1 MGPGFGGIN
10 LGGFALPDLNM
21 DEINAGIASQL
32 GPEIAKFLAE
42 QELANAT
49 NEYEKDVAETKIEQI
64 NEFESGLG
72 SLPPVVEEVMQTLSL
87 PDEFKTIEAV
97 SDRDFPRFAEPS
109 APMPSS
115 IQETVKAALDK
126 AIEEAPITPAE
137 DDTFY
142 NPNYFGFEDEKAIA
156 MDNEIDQEYLNKV
169 LADLEQTE
177 QILPTTP
184 PAPSSNEG
192 FDFGAPANLGDTYYD
207 PQLDTTYTYQ
217 EKPDGRGGFYSGW
230 DITEGTGGTVGI
242 DPPII
247 GGIGALPPTGG
258 IGDFTDIVQL
268 PEVDPTFTVAPQPA
282 PSPIYGFEDPAA
294 QTGSEAIYDPGYRRT
309 NPATSNLIMQQR
321 EAYNSALRNPVYRA
335 PDTVQPDY
343 VRPMSA
349 AEFGSVPGRYTP
361 PVTGSNLVNNREQN
375 INTDLGFLAMNRGGS
390 LNNRMG
396 LGGLPPMQQ
405 NDKLTQLFAQSFRP
419 RR

>member
-10 LGGFALPDLNM
+10 IGGFALPDLNM
-21 DEINAGIASQL
+21 DEINAGIASQV
-32 GPEIAKFLAE
+32 AKYLAE
-42 QELANAT
+42 QELAGAT
-49 NEYEKDVAETKIEQI
+49 NEYEKDAAETKVEQV
-64 NEFESGLG
+64 NEFEAGLG
-72 SLPPVVEEVMQTLSL
+72 SLPPVVEQVMKEIQSGQGVASGYEGDGFESSIDVA
-87 PDEFKTIEAV
+87 PRDPIQEIIEQIIET
-97 SDRDFPRFAEPS
+97 SPEPS
-109 APMPSS
+109 RPVPNPN
-115 IQETVKAALDK
+115 IPEPETVM
-126 AIEEAPITPAE
+126 AE
-137 DDTFY
+137 DDTYY
-142 NPNYFGFEDEKAIA
+142 NPNYFSFEDERMIGRE
-156 MDNEIDQEYLNKV
+156 NEAPYISN
-169 LADLEQTE
+169 DLY
-177 QILPTTP
+177 IPPDLTP
-184 PAPSSNEG
+184 P
-192 FDFGAPANLGDTYYD
+192 
-207 PQLDTTYTYQ
+207 
-217 EKPDGRGGFYSGW
+217 
-230 DITEGTGGTVGI
+230 DII
-242 DPPII
+242 NPII
-247 GGIGALPPTGG
+247 EEPIFVPPTPTPEPDPVPIEGGIGALPPTGG

-268 PEVDPTFTVAPQPA
+268 PEVDPAFTVAPQPA

-309 NPATSNLIMQQR
+309 NPAITNLIMQQR

-335 PDTVQPDY
+335 PNTIQPDY

>member
-10 LGGFALPDLNM
+10 IGGFALPELNM
-21 DEINAGIASQL
+21 EEINAGIASQL

-42 QELANAT
+42 QDLANAT
-49 NEYEKDVAETKIEQI
+49 NEYEKDAAETKVEQI
-64 NEFESGLG
+64 KEFEAGLG
-72 SLPPVVEEVMQTLSL
+72 SLPPVVEQVMKEIQAGEGIASGYEGDGFERSIDVA
-87 PDEFKTIEAV
+87 PRDPIQEIIEQIIET
-97 SDRDFPRFAEPS
+97 SPEPS
-109 APMPSS
+109 RPVP
-115 IQETVKAALDK
+115 ETVM
-126 AIEEAPITPAE
+126 AE
-137 DDTFY
+137 DDTYY
-142 NPNYFGFEDEKAIA
+142 NPNYFSFEDERMIGRE
-156 MDNEIDQEYLNKV
+156 NEAPYISN
-169 LADLEQTE
+169 DLY
-177 QILPTTP
+177 IPPDLTP
-184 PAPSSNEG
+184 P
-192 FDFGAPANLGDTYYD
+192 
-207 PQLDTTYTYQ
+207 
-217 EKPDGRGGFYSGW
+217 
-230 DITEGTGGTVGI
+230 DII
-242 DPPII
+242 NPII
-247 GGIGALPPTGG
+247 EEPIFVPPTPTPEPDPVPIEGG

-309 NPATSNLIMQQR
+309 NPAITNLIMQQR

>member
-10 LGGFALPDLNM
+10 IGGFALPELNM
-21 DEINAGIASQL
+21 EEINAGIASQL
-32 GPEIAKFLAE
+32 GPEIAAFLAE

-49 NEYEKDVAETKIEQI
+49 NEYEKDAAETKVEQI
-64 NEFESGLG
+64 KEFEAGLG
-72 SLPPVVEEVMQTLSL
+72 SLPPSVEQIIKEIQAGEGIASGYEGDGYERSI
-87 PDEFKTIEAV
+87 DEAPRDPIQEIIEQIIET
-97 SDRDFPRFAEPS
+97 SPEPS
-109 APMPSS
+109 RPVPEVIMERDDPVMP
-115 IQETVKAALDK
+115 ID
-126 AIEEAPITPAE
+126 PY
-137 DDTFY
+137 Y
-142 NPNYFGFEDEKAIA
+142 NPNYFSFEDERMIGRE
-156 MDNEIDQEYLNKV
+156 NEIDQEYLNKV
-169 LADLEQTE
+169 LADLAQTE
-177 QILPTTP
+177 EINQQPVITASPTTASV
-184 PAPSSNEG
+184 PAASPTTASV
-192 FDFGAPANLGDTYYD
+192 PAASPTSARSLG
-207 PQLDTTYTYQ
+207 
-217 EKPDGRGGFYSGW
+217 G
-230 DITEGTGGTVGI
+230 
-242 DPPII
+242 
-247 GGIGALPPTGG
+247 
-258 IGDFTDIVQL
+258 FTDIVQL

-282 PSPIYGFEDPAA
+282 PSPVYGFEDPAA

-309 NPATSNLIMQQR
+309 NPAITNLIMQQR

-375 INTDLGFLAMNRGGS
+375 INTDIFGGGFLAMNRGGS

>member
-10 LGGFALPDLNM
+10 IGGFALPELNM
-21 DEINAGIASQL
+21 EEINAGIASQL

-49 NEYEKDVAETKIEQI
+49 NEYEKDAAETKVEQI
-64 NEFESGLG
+64 KEFEAGLG
-72 SLPPVVEEVMQTLSL
+72 SLPPVVEQVMKEIQAGEGIASGYEGDGFERSIDVA
-87 PDEFKTIEAV
+87 PRDPIQEIIEQIIET
-97 SDRDFPRFAEPS
+97 SPEPS
-109 APMPSS
+109 RPVP
-115 IQETVKAALDK
+115 ETVM
-126 AIEEAPITPAE
+126 AE

-156 MDNEIDQEYLNKV
+156 MDNEINQEYLNNV
-169 LADLEQTE
+169 LADIAQTE
-177 QILPTTP
+177 EINQQPVITASPTT
-184 PAPSSNEG
+184 ASVPSASPTT
-192 FDFGAPANLGDTYYD
+192 ASVPTASPTSARSLG
-207 PQLDTTYTYQ
+207 
-217 EKPDGRGGFYSGW
+217 G
-230 DITEGTGGTVGI
+230 
-242 DPPII
+242 
-247 GGIGALPPTGG
+247 
-258 IGDFTDIVQL
+258 FTDIVQL
-268 PEVDPTFTVAPQPA
+268 PEVDPTFTVAPQPVA
-282 PSPIYGFEDPAA
+282 SPIYGFEDPAA

-309 NPATSNLIMQQR
+309 NPAISNLIMQQR

-375 INTDLGFLAMNRGGS
+375 INTDIFGGGFLAMNRGGS

>member
-10 LGGFALPDLNM
+10 IGGFALPELNM
-21 DEINAGIASQL
+21 EEINAGIASQL

-49 NEYEKDVAETKIEQI
+49 NEYEKDAAETKVEQI
-64 NEFESGLG
+64 KEFEAGLG
-72 SLPPVVEEVMQTLSL
+72 SLPPVVEQVMKEIQAGEGIASGYEGDGFERSIDVA
-87 PDEFKTIEAV
+87 PRDPIQEIIEQIIET
-97 SDRDFPRFAEPS
+97 SPEPS
-109 APMPSS
+109 RPVP
-115 IQETVKAALDK
+115 ETVM
-126 AIEEAPITPAE
+126 AE
-137 DDTFY
+137 DDTYY
-142 NPNYFGFEDEKAIA
+142 NPNYFSFEDERMIGRE
-156 MDNEIDQEYLNKV
+156 NEAPYISN
-169 LADLEQTE
+169 DLY
-177 QILPTTP
+177 IPPDLTP
-184 PAPSSNEG
+184 P
-192 FDFGAPANLGDTYYD
+192 
-207 PQLDTTYTYQ
+207 
-217 EKPDGRGGFYSGW
+217 
-230 DITEGTGGTVGI
+230 DII
-242 DPPII
+242 NPII
-247 GGIGALPPTGG
+247 EEPIFVPPTPTPEPDPVPIEGGIGALPPTGG

-294 QTGSEAIYDPGYRRT
+294 QTGGEAIYDPGYRRT
-309 NPATSNLIMQQR
+309 NPAITNLIMQQR

>member
-1 MGPGFGGIN
+1 M
-10 LGGFALPDLNM
+10 
-21 DEINAGIASQL
+21 
-32 GPEIAKFLAE
+32 
-42 QELANAT
+42 
-49 NEYEKDVAETKIEQI
+49 
-64 NEFESGLG
+64 
-72 SLPPVVEEVMQTLSL
+72 
-87 PDEFKTIEAV
+87 
-97 SDRDFPRFAEPS
+97 
-109 APMPSS
+109 
-115 IQETVKAALDK
+115 
-126 AIEEAPITPAE
+126 
-137 DDTFY
+137 
-142 NPNYFGFEDEKAIA
+142 
-156 MDNEIDQEYLNKV
+156 
-169 LADLEQTE
+169 
-177 QILPTTP
+177 
-184 PAPSSNEG
+184 
-192 FDFGAPANLGDTYYD
+192 
-207 PQLDTTYTYQ
+207 
-217 EKPDGRGGFYSGW
+217 
-230 DITEGTGGTVGI
+230 
-242 DPPII
+242 
-247 GGIGALPPTGG
+247 PPTGG
-258 IGDFTDIVQL
+258 IRDFTDIVQL

-309 NPATSNLIMQQR
+309 NPAITNLIMQQR

>member
-10 LGGFALPDLNM
+10 IGGFALPELNM
-21 DEINAGIASQL
+21 EEINAGIASQL

-49 NEYEKDVAETKIEQI
+49 NEYEKDAAETKVEQV
-64 NEFESGLG
+64 NEFEAGLG
-72 SLPPVVEEVMQTLSL
+72 SLPPVVEQVMKEIQSGQGVASGYEGDGFESSIDVA
-87 PDEFKTIEAV
+87 PRDPIQEIIEQIIET
-97 SDRDFPRFAEPS
+97 SPEPS
-109 APMPSS
+109 RPVP
-115 IQETVKAALDK
+115 ETVM
-126 AIEEAPITPAE
+126 AE
-137 DDTFY
+137 DDTYY
-142 NPNYFGFEDEKAIA
+142 NPNYFSFEDERMIGRE
-156 MDNEIDQEYLNKV
+156 NEAPYISN
-169 LADLEQTE
+169 DLY
-177 QILPTTP
+177 IPPDLTP
-184 PAPSSNEG
+184 P
-192 FDFGAPANLGDTYYD
+192 
-207 PQLDTTYTYQ
+207 
-217 EKPDGRGGFYSGW
+217 
-230 DITEGTGGTVGI
+230 DII
-242 DPPII
+242 NPII
-247 GGIGALPPTGG
+247 EEPIFVPPTPTPEPDPVPIEGG

-309 NPATSNLIMQQR
+309 NPAITNLIMQQR